1 MTIDG
6 IKVFIS
12 DLSAAIAI
20 LDSRRLLKWIPDS
33 LYLRIL
39 YYLKMKKK
47 LDLENPKYF
56 TEKLQW
62 LKLYDRKPEYT
73 LIVDKYAVRQFVA
86 ERVGEEYLVPLVGGP
101 WNSFDEINFDILP
114 QQFVLKT
121 NHDCGGIVI
130 CRDKEK
136 LNKVEAE
143 KILKKHLRRNY
154 FYGNREW
161 PYKNVSPKIIA
172 EEYLVDESGT
182 ELKDYKFFAFDGM
195 VKAVFVATDRYAETE
210 TCFDFYDENFRHLPF
225 TNGHPN
231 ANIAPSKPDN
241 YDEMLKLA
249 KKLSQGFPHV
259 RVDLYNVNGK
269 LFFGEL
275 TLYHW
280 SGMVPFEPEQWDEI
294 MGSWMTLPDKEN

>member
-195 VKAVFVATDRYAETE
+195 VKAVFVSTDRYAETE